1 MTLQLRDYQQSNY
14 ADICAAWAN
23 GARNVL
29 YVAPCRS
36 GKTVVMSKAILDNPG
51 ASICIAHRGE
61 LIQQMSLTLARRGIY
76 HRVIGPA
83 ALSRACS
90 SEHVAELGRNFISPH
105 ARCYVASAQTLIK
118 CPPEPWMLE
127 VTLWITDE
135 GHHYYVENR
144 WTAALGL
151 FPNARGLSVTAT
163 PIGSGG
169 KGLGRHADGLMD
181 AMVLG
186 PDPRELIR
194 RGYLTDYRI
203 YCPPSDLDLSNVPIS
218 ANGDYS
224 PPKLAAAVHKSR
236 IVGDIVQTY
245 LKVTPGQLGMT
256 FAVDID
262 SATEI
267 AQAYRAAGV
276 PAEVVSG
283 KTPDALRR
291 HIRQRHQRREILQL
305 VSVDLFGEGIDV
317 PLLEVV
323 SFGRPTQSLGL
334 YIQQFWRPGNPS
346 PDKPFFTVLDHT
358 GNVIRHG
365 LPDRKREWT
374 LDRAERRSRNA
385 PSDAIPIRV
394 CIKCLAA
401 YERIH
406 ASCPYCGT
414 KPVPTTRSA
423 PDAVDGDLQEMSEEL
438 LARLRGEIAAVE
450 AAPKMPYGATPE
462 VQGAIRKRHRERLEA
477 LGRLRS
483 TMALYGGWREVE
495 GDTVAETQRRFWL
508 QFGVDVLSAQ
518 ALGRAEAEA
527 LEGRIRKVLTDAAV
541 VGIVSEGLDASNGV

>member
-1 MTLQLRDYQQSNY
+1 MTALQLRDYQQTNY
-14 ADICAAWAN
+14 ADILAAWSS

-36 GKTVVMSKAILDNPG
+36 GKTVVMSKAILDNKG

-76 HRVIGPA
+76 HRIIGPA
-83 ALSRACS
+83 TLGRGCS
-90 SEHVAELGRNFISPH
+90 SEHIAELGRNFISPH

-118 CPPEPWMLE
+118 QPSAPWMLE

-144 WTAALGL
+144 WTAALAL

-169 KGLGRHADGLMD
+169 KGLGRHADGLID

-203 YCPPSDLDLSNVPIS
+203 YCPPSDLDLSEVPIS

-224 PPKLAAAVHKSR
+224 PPKLAAAVHKSSR

-245 LKVTPGQLGMT
+245 LKITPGRLGMT

-262 SATEI
+262 AATEI

-291 HIRQRHQRREILQL
+291 HIRQKHQRREILQL

-346 PDKPFFTVLDHT
+346 PDKPHFFVLDHV
-358 GNVIRHG
+358 GNVVRHG

-374 LDRAERRSRNA
+374 LDRVERRSRSA
-385 PSDAIPIRV
+385 PSDVIPLRV
-394 CIKCLAA
+394 CTHCLAA

-406 ASCPYCGT
+406 AACPYCGT
-414 KPVPTTRSA
+414 RPVPASRGTPES
-423 PDAVDGDLQEMSEEL
+423 VDGDLAEL
-438 LARLRGEIAAVE
+438 SPEVLAQLRGEVAAVE
-450 AAPKMPYGATPE
+450 AAPKFPVGAGPE
-462 VQGAIRKRHRERLEA
+462 VVGAIKKRHRERLEA
-477 LGRLRS
+477 LGRLKE
-483 TMALYGGWREVE
+483 TMALWGGWRAAE
-495 GDTVAETQRRFWL
+495 GDSVAETQRRWYL
-508 QFGVDVLSAQ
+508 TFGVDVLSAQ

-527 LEGRIRKVLTDAAV
+527 LEARVRKVLTDAAV
-541 VGIVSEGLDASNGV
+541 VGIVSEQSGE